1 MMPKLK
7 EFSTMNLREHAV
19 LMAGYNRWMND
30 KVYAAAAR
38 LPHEAVAEDRGAF
51 FGSIL
56 RTLNHLLAADLIWLH
71 RFARF
76 HPTRFEA
83 LEQNR
88 TTAPP
93 TAIDQLLH
101 DRLAPLQAQRS
112 ELDARI
118 EAWAGCL
125 TDADLDHV
133 LVYANTKGVVS
144 HRDFGGLLMHFFNHQ
159 THHRGQVT
167 TLLSQ
172 VGEDVGATDLMLLL
186 PQHAPD

>member
-1 MMPKLK
+1 M
-7 EFSTMNLREHAV
+7 TTLREHAV

-56 RTLNHLLAADLIWLH
+56 GTLNHLLVADLIWLH
-71 RFARF
+71 RFASF
-76 HPTRFEA
+76 HPTHFEA
-83 LEQNR
+83 LEPIR
-88 TTAPP
+88 TAAPP
-93 TAIDQLLH
+93 TAIDQRLH

-112 ELDARI
+112 ELDVRI
-118 EAWAGCL
+118 EDWARGL

-133 LVYANTKGVVS
+133 LVYANSKGVVS
-144 HRDFGGLLMHFFNHQ
+144 RRDFAGLLMHFFNHQ

-167 TLLSQ
+167 TLLTQ
-172 VGEDVGATDLMLLL
+172 AGEDVGATDLMVLL